1 MVTCRT
7 FDCYSGGG
15 KTLPTTNPYRGTI
28 SSIKFY
34 SATSTFA
41 TTSTVSVLSVKPLN
55 GSPTS
60 ETVNTVYTI
69 AGAASTTTQVKDA
82 AAFGPDG
89 LYGDKDAK
97 LIFRVLN
104 TGASSAFTVFA
115 SGNQYVY

>member
-1 MVTCRT
+1 MVPCRT
-7 FDCYSGGG
+7 FDCYAGGG

-34 SATSTFA
+34 NEASAYA
-41 TTSTVSVLSVKPLN
+41 TTSTIAVLSVKPAN

-60 ETVNTVYTI
+60 ETVSTVYQT
-69 AGAASTTTQVKDA
+69 AAAATGTVQVKDA

-97 LIFRVLN
+97 LLFRVLN
-104 TGASSAFTVFA
+104 TGASSAFLVYA
-115 SGNQYVY
+115 SGNQYSY